1 MKKTLRLFCCLL
13 ALLLVSCNH
22 DDAFK
27 GFKEMENGA
36 FMKFVS
42 RGTSDIMPRLND
54 EVTLEMAQYF
64 DDSLLFTTAGEEPMH
79 FVVREADFVGDVS
92 DGLLM
97 MHVGDSARLMIIAD
111 SVFLH
116 SLQMDEVPA
125 EYVGMPLYYDIKLL
139 SVKPF
144 ETLEAEHKALLDS
157 LSQEE
162 EAFLSPLK
170 SDPKNTI
177 TPSGLIVMEKKGN
190 GRVARLGDYVDFDF
204 TMCSPNGDTIMN
216 SFGVEPVEIQYGE
229 DFICTGITEA
239 LGMVPEGGMM
249 RFVVP
254 SALAFDSTG
263 YEQYIM
269 PYTPLSV
276 VIRVN
281 DVMDK
286 ASYERKLAA
295 LQAAHEAEKARMA
308 ALESKTIKDYVK
320 SHGITVNPTETGLY
334 LIPQE
339 EGTGDVA
346 KMGDKVSV
354 HYLMK
359 NMNDE
364 VIESSYDYGMPMT
377 FTLGSGEMVP
387 AIEEALQTMAPGA
400 KVTVITPSAQ
410 AFGEFDLGENLPP
423 YSPLVIELELMEIK

>member
-125 EYVGMPLYYDIKLL
+125 EYVGMPLYYDLKLL

-162 EAFLSPLK
+162 GAFLSPLK